1 MMTNS
6 TLCEFSNPTNS
17 FKSLCS
23 FAKRTPVA
31 FDDTEQDVD
40 ALGRGQGSIEVVVGE
55 IRIRE
60 TIVQLRNS
68 FHLLNV
74 PH

>member
-1 MMTNS
+1 M
-6 TLCEFSNPTNS
+6 
-17 FKSLCS
+17 
-23 FAKRTPVA
+23 

-40 ALGRGQGSIEVVVGE
+40 ALGRGQGSIKVVVGE

-74 PH
+74 PHWRKTWHDADKYGAASLATP